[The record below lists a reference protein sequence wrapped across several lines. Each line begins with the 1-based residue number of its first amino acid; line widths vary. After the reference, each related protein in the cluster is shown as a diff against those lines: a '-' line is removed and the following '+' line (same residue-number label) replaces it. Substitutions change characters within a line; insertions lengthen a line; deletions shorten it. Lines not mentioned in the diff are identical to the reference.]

1 MLLNKCS
8 VPLSK
13 QDLPTYLW
21 RQDIILDSHPPN
33 RQFWWL
39 RTLEAMLAEIE
50 IALDKLTC
58 LTGPE
63 YGLADAALTPFVS
76 RSNELGFEWIWDD
89 LSHLGSCSRKIQKRD
104 SFRAVFD
111 ALPNPARRRGIS
123 QAGEEVHHE
132 AIKIL
137 KKNEKD
143 RG

>member
-1 MLLNKCS
+1 MIATL
-8 VPLSK
+8 
-13 QDLPTYLW
+13 
-21 RQDIILDSHPPN
+21 PN

-39 RTLEAMLAEIE
+39 RTLAAMLAEIE
-50 IALDKLTC
+50 VALDKSTF

-76 RSNELGFEWIWDD
+76 RLNELGFEWMWDD
-89 LSHLGSCSRKIQKRD
+89 LPHLVSFWRKIQKRD
-104 SFRAVFD
+104 SFRTVFD
-111 ALPNPARRRGIS
+111 ALPNPARRRGMS

-137 KKNEKD
+137 EKNEKD